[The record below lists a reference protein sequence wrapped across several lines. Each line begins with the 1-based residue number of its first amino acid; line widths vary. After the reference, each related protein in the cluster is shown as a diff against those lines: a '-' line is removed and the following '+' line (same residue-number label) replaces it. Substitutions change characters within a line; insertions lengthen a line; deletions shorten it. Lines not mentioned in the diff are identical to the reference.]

1 MTSTIVPDE
10 STFLA
15 IALLLG
21 GLRALGIM
29 TIFPLFTLFNISG
42 IVRFGVALGLS
53 APVILV
59 TFAQL
64 KLAPIGFSDVAA
76 LGAKE
81 FCFGVLLGA
90 GLGIPFWAAQAAG
103 DMTDI
108 YRGANQAN
116 IFDQV
121 NALETT
127 TLGSV
132 MLALSLLL
140 FVSVGGL
147 YDLMSIYYRSFTF
160 WPVLETSPDLAVEPL
175 VAIVEIFVTLFKVGA
190 VLASPYMI
198 VAFAVELSF
207 SYIGRAAKQLPLND
221 TLPVFKN
228 IAVVAVF
235 TVYTVFIG
243 QYVEDTWTR
252 SFGQIVKIMQV
263 EIVEE

>member
-1 MTSTIVPDE
+1 MSASLAPNS

-29 TIFPLFTLFNISG
+29 TIFPVFSLFNVSG

-59 TFAQL
+59 TLAQL
-64 KLAPIGFSDVAA
+64 KSGNIAYSDVALLA
-76 LGAKE
+76 LKE

-103 DMTDI
+103 DMTDV

-127 TLGSV
+127 TLGSL
-132 MLALSLLL
+132 MLALSLML
-140 FVSVGGL
+140 FVSAGGL
-147 YDLMSIYYRSFTF
+147 FDLISIFYRSFIF
-160 WPVLETSPDLAVEPL
+160 WPVMDLSPKIAVEPL
-175 VAIVEIFVTLFKVGA
+175 AAVVEIFVMLFKVGA
-190 VLASPYMI
+190 VLASPYII

-221 TLPVFKN
+221 ALPVFKN
-228 IAVVAVF
+228 VAVLAVF
-235 TVYTVFIG
+235 TVYTMFIG
-243 QYVEDTWTR
+243 QYVEDTW
-252 SFGQIVKIMQV
+252 SKGFGQIVRIMQV
-263 EIVEE
+263 EIVEK

>member
-1 MTSTIVPDE
+1 MAATLGPDQ

-15 IALLLG
+15 VALLLG
-21 GLRALGIM
+21 GVRALGIM
-29 TIFPLFTLFNISG
+29 TIFPLFTLFNVSG
-42 IVRFGVALGLS
+42 IVRIGVALGLS

-59 TFAQL
+59 TLAQL
-64 KLAPIGFSDVAA
+64 KVAN
-76 LGAKE
+76 LGYADIAVLGTKE

-90 GLGIPFWAAQAAG
+90 GFGIPFWAAQAAG
-103 DMTDI
+103 DMTDV

-132 MLALSLLL
+132 LLALSLML
-140 FVSVGGL
+140 FVGAGGL
-147 YDLMSIYYRSFTF
+147 YDLMSIFYRSFLF
-160 WPVLETSPDLAVEPL
+160 WPILDTSPKLEMDPL
-175 VAIVEIFVTLFKVGA
+175 LVVVEIFVTLFKVGA

-207 SYIGRAAKQLPLND
+207 SYIGRSARQLPIND

-228 IAVVAVF
+228 IAVLGVF
-235 TVYTVFIG
+235 TVYTMFIG
-243 QYVEDTWTR
+243 QYVQDTWTR
-252 SFGQIVKIMQV
+252 GFGQLTKVMQV
-263 EIVEE
+263 EFVDK

>member
-1 MTSTIVPDE
+1 MAT
-10 STFLA
+10 
-15 IALLLG
+15 ALLLSG
-21 GLRALGIM
+21 SRALGIFA
-29 TIFPLFTLFNISG
+29 IFPIFTLFNITG
-42 IVRFGVALGLS
+42 IVRFGAALGLS

-59 TFAQL
+59 THAQL
-64 KLAPIGFSDVAA
+64 QIESISYADIA
-76 LGAKE
+76 LLSAKE

-103 DMTDI
+103 DMTDV

-132 MLALSLLL
+132 LLALSLML
-140 FVSVGGL
+140 FVSAGGL
-147 YDLMSIYYRSFTF
+147 YDMISIFYRSFVF
-160 WPVLETSPDLAVEPL
+160 WPVLEISPKIEIEPL
-175 VAIVEIFVTLFKVGA
+175 TAVVEIFVTLFKVGA

-221 TLPVFKN
+221 ALPVFKN
-228 IAVVAVF
+228 VAVLAVF

-243 QYVEDTWTR
+243 HYVEDTWTKG
-252 SFGQIVKIMQV
+252 FGQIIKIMQV
-263 EIVEE
+263 EIVEK